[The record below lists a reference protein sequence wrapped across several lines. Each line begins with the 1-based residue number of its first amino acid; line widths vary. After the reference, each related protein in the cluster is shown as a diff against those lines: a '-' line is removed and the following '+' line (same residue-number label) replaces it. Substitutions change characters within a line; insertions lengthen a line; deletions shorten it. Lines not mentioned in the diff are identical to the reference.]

1 MAWGKMVSCREADVF
16 FLKNEKVNH
25 MFQAF
30 SRYFFNTYTM
40 YTVYLYIYSI
50 LQCVCYMFNMCLH
63 LISGED
69 VRQSCAAEGVDSPC
83 AGLAW

>member
-1 MAWGKMVSCREADVF
+1 MYL

-30 SRYFFNTYTM
+30 SSHTSYIQHICMNIFF
-40 YTVYLYIYSI
+40 YIYDVYSVFVYM
-50 LQCVCYMFNMCLH
+50 QHTSMCMFNMCLH